1 MTGGCDPDSLVS
13 RRPDGEGIPFG
24 KHMSSA
30 LPFVQIIAIHQ
41 NQMDVLT
48 RHLLTVN
55 HLINGLV
62 WQQLNF
68 RTIPTGVS
76 R

>member
-1 MTGGCDPDSLVS
+1 
-13 RRPDGEGIPFG
+13 
-24 KHMSSA
+24 MSSA

-68 RTIPTGVS
+68 RTTPTGVS